1 VEYLYCVA
9 KNGAVPVRKIEVLK
23 ETKKQYVL
31 NNLMKNRVLKSTMA
45 NKFCSYFVD
54 EKQAQE
60 YYNWIKRIS
69 SKTVFDSI
77 RTMRRDEM
85 AELLTEVRLKD
96 IKPLLKRVGYSED
109 EINNIENKTRCI
121 MLDFLESEVA
131 ENV

>member
-1 VEYLYCVA
+1 
-9 KNGAVPVRKIEVLK
+9 
-23 ETKKQYVL
+23 
-31 NNLMKNRVLKSTMA
+31 MA

-85 AELLTEVRLKD
+85 AEFLTKVRLKD

-121 MLDFLESEVA
+121 MLDFLESEVCK
-131 ENV
+131 NS